1 MDSVTEYQLKFSGFF
16 FFILQFMTVKPCLC
30 SNREGTY
37 ETHGKEIKTS
47 LNITWVI
54 TEKKKK
60 EKIIKKEGHRY
71 LKPEICSIMHKHHQC
86 SNTHV
91 IATPR
96 ATHQPNGCEV
106 MNDVSQKI
114 LWRNKKSGAMQVQ
127 LRRVSLWVWI
137 LCHTQRGT
145 LTATR
150 PGKLA
155 GVPGIGWCCPHVA
168 APNPVSGQCFYQ
180 LFL

>member
-1 MDSVTEYQLKFSGFF
+1 
-16 FFILQFMTVKPCLC
+16 MTVKPCLC

-54 TEKKKK
+54 TEKKKKK

-114 LWRNKKSGAMQVQ
+114 LWRNKKKWSHA
-127 LRRVSLWVWI
+127 S
-137 LCHTQRGT
+137 
-145 LTATR
+145 
-150 PGKLA
+150 
-155 GVPGIGWCCPHVA
+155 A
-168 APNPVSGQCFYQ
+168 APEGLPVGVDTLSHTERDPDSHETREVSGCARDRLMLPSCGCTKSSIRTVLLSTFS
-180 LFL
+180 LA

>member
-1 MDSVTEYQLKFSGFF
+1 
-16 FFILQFMTVKPCLC
+16 MTVKPCLC

-54 TEKKKK
+54 TEKKKKK

-137 LCHTQRGT
+137 LCHTQRDPDSHE
-145 LTATR
+145 TR
-150 PGKLA
+150 E
-155 GVPGIGWCCPHVA
+155 
-168 APNPVSGQCFYQ
+168 VSGCARDRLMLPSCGCTKSSIRTVLLSTFS
-180 LFL
+180 LV